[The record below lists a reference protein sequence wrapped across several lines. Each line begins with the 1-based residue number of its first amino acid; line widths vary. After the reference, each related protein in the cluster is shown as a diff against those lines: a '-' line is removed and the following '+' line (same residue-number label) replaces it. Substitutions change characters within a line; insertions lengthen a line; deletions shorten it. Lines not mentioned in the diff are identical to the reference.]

1 MRAFFLSP
9 ILLRKQNWKCKDA
22 VDQHLHIFF
31 SFFLLFLLFLF
42 FMCVLLRQGEGNTI
56 DSYSKQHSP
65 SEALFQPSPGKIS
78 GLLEF

>member
-1 MRAFFLSP
+1 MLSIADTTAQTELKVQGCCRP
-9 ILLRKQNWKCKDA
+9 TSPY
-22 VDQHLHIFF
+22 F
-31 SFFLLFLLFLF
+31 LFLLSAF
-42 FMCVLLRQGEGNTI
+42 FAISIFYVCPASGNTI